1 MLARHDTWGR
11 ERAPLYRRA
20 VASRSLAETVP
31 SVGSSLDVEQV
42 LTDIVTQAV
51 SLLKAETGD
60 IILKDA
66 EKGLFRVV
74 AAARYATG
82 VVGQEYPLDQ
92 GLAARVLDSGRT
104 IIVPDYS
111 TYEHRIR
118 TIGDYGFT
126 ATMSS
131 PLIARGEPIG
141 VLTVEH
147 TDPDARFSEDD
158 ASLLTLFA
166 NHAAVALDNARRY
179 ENEVALARD
188 LARANEEL
196 SRSLMLQRRL
206 VDQVLAD
213 RGPAAVAEELV
224 RILDRSVVLQDRV
237 LRVIAGAEPGGADGW
252 RDLALPHAALTNAA
266 LLAQL
271 EAAAIERQPA
281 MLPDDSDGTT
291 TRLVAPVVAGDGDVA
306 GYLVIGW
313 SGEPTPLDRALIDL
327 AATGV
332 ALELLKISA
341 RAEVEQTVRGDLATD
356 LVNGAYGSDEVI
368 TARAAKMGYDLSE
381 ERDVVILRLDGADEL
396 ATRLPDREALR
407 LKRRVFNV
415 VAADVCMIAP
425 ASVVAALD
433 DRVLVLAAQCARDQ
447 GGYGDQKAKEIAE
460 ALRRRLQTVFP
471 DHSFSAVVADRCC
484 APADYGPSFDLA
496 RRGLDAMVKLGKR
509 GVVVDAR
516 ELGMYGLLVEAA
528 EHDELRAHVEASLA
542 PLLADGVRGQELL
555 ATFDAYVGSGFNQ
568 RETARRSY
576 LHINT
581 VANRL
586 DRIGQRLERDLSD
599 PETLIE
605 LALALR
611 LAKLIGIV

>member
-1 MLARHDTWGR
+1 
-11 ERAPLYRRA
+11 
-20 VASRSLAETVP
+20 VASPSLAETVP
-31 SVGSSLDVEQV
+31 RVDASLDVEQV

-66 EKGLFRVV
+66 EKELFRLV
-74 AAARYATG
+74 AAARHPTE
-82 VVGQEYPLDQ
+82 VVGQVYPLDQ
-92 GLAARVLDSGRT
+92 GLAARVLESGET

-118 TIGDYGFT
+118 TLEDYGFS

-141 VLTVEH
+141 VLTVAH
-147 TDPDARFSEDD
+147 TDAHAVFSEDD

-166 NHAAVALDNARRY
+166 NHAAIALDNARRY

-213 RGPAAVAEELV
+213 RGPAAVAAELV
-224 RILDRSVVLQDRV
+224 SILHRSVVLQDRV
-237 LRVIAGAEPGGADGW
+237 LGVIAGAEPEGGDGW
-252 RDLALPHAALTNAA
+252 LALALAHGELANTA
-266 LLAQL
+266 LVAEL
-271 EAAAIERQPA
+271 EAAANQRRPA
-281 MLPDDSDGTT
+281 MLSAHAHGASM
-291 TRLVAPVVAGDGDVA
+291 RLVTPVVAGDGDVA

-313 SGEPTPLDRALIDL
+313 SGEPTALDRALIDL

-356 LVNGAYGSDEVI
+356 LVNGAYVSEELV
-368 TARAAKMGYDLSE
+368 TARAAKMGYDLADP
-381 ERDVVILRLDGADEL
+381 RDVMILQLDDAGEVA
-396 ATRLPDREALR
+396 ARLPDHEALR

-415 VAADVCMIAP
+415 VSAEVSMAAP
-425 ASVVAALD
+425 ASVVATVD
-433 DRVLVLAAQCARDQ
+433 DRVLVLAAQCARDE
-447 GGYGDQKAKEIAE
+447 GGYGDQKGTDIAE
-460 ALRRRLQTVFP
+460 ALRRRLQAVFP
-471 DHSFSAVVADRCC
+471 DQSFSAVVADRC
-484 APADYGPSFDLA
+484 AGPADYGPSFHLA
-496 RRGLDAMVKLGKR
+496 RRGLHAMLKLGKR
-509 GVVVDAR
+509 GEVVDAR

-528 EHDELRAHVEASLA
+528 EHDALRAHVTASLA
-542 PLLADGVRGQELL
+542 PLLEDGVRGRELL
-555 ATFDAYVGSGFNQ
+555 ATFDAYVASGFNQ

-576 LHINT
+576 LHMNT

-586 DRIGQRLERDLSD
+586 DRVGQKLDRDLAD

>member
-1 MLARHDTWGR
+1 
-11 ERAPLYRRA
+11 
-20 VASRSLAETVP
+20 VANRSLAETVP
-31 SVGSSLDVEQV
+31 RVDASLDVEQV
-42 LTDIVTQAV
+42 LTDIVSQAV

-66 EKGLFRVV
+66 EKDLFRVV
-74 AAARYATG
+74 AAARHATG

-92 GLAARVLDSGRT
+92 GLAARVLESGRT
-104 IIVPDYS
+104 LIVPDYS

-118 TIGDYGFT
+118 TIEDYGFS

-147 TDPDARFSEDD
+147 TDPNAVFSEDD

-166 NHAAVALDNARRY
+166 NHAAIALDNARRY

-224 RILDRSVVLQDRV
+224 SILDRSVVLHDRV
-237 LRVIAGAEPGGADGW
+237 LGVIAGAEPGGGESW
-252 RDLALPHAALTNAA
+252 RELALPHAALTNAS
-266 LLAQL
+266 LVAQL
-271 EAAAIERQPA
+271 EAAAIERRPTV
-281 MLPDDSDGTT
+281 LPEDADGTPM
-291 TRLVAPVVAGDGDVA
+291 RLVSPVVAGDGDVA

-313 SGEPTPLDRALIDL
+313 SGETTVLDRALIDL

-356 LVNGAYGSDEVI
+356 LVNGAYVSDELI
-368 TARAAKMGYDLSE
+368 AARAAKMGYDLAD
-381 ERDVVILRLDGADEL
+381 ERDVVILQLDGAGEV
-396 ATRLPDREALR
+396 AARIPDREVLR
-407 LKRRVFNV
+407 LKRRIFDV
-415 VAADVCMIAP
+415 VAAEVSMCAP

-433 DRVLVLAAQCARDQ
+433 DRVLVLAAQCARDH
-447 GGYGDQKAKEIAE
+447 GGYGGQSATEVAE

-471 DHSFSAVVADRCC
+471 DHSFSAVVADRCS
-484 APADYGPSFDLA
+484 APADYGPSFELA

-509 GVVVDAR
+509 GLVVDAR
-516 ELGMYGLLVEAA
+516 ALGMYGLLVEAA
-528 EHDELRAHVEASLA
+528 DHDALRAHVAASLA
-542 PLLADGVRGQELL
+542 PLLEDGVRGRELL
-555 ATFDAYVGSGFNQ
+555 ATFDAYVASGFNQ

-586 DRIGQRLERDLSD
+586 DRIGQRLERDVSD